1 MYAILTVD
9 CGNSSVKGAL
19 WDAEGQVV
27 DSVSAP
33 YHACHLLERL
43 MLQPSGEII
52 AMMCA
57 VHDPGPQLM
66 RLLQRHCIRIDTL
79 GPDTPLPIAVRYDRR
94 QLGADRL
101 AAAVGAAWYHP
112 GTEMVVAD
120 FGTAATY
127 DHMSAQGVYTGGNI
141 APGLRMRLQ
150 ALHSYTERL
159 PWVQPAPE
167 LHNSWGANTAQ
178 AMRNGAL
185 LGLVAELGYYAQL
198 LGPDSLAVITGGDA
212 PAVARLSTARC
223 RYYPH
228 LVHAGLYHII
238 TTQLSHINHN
248 QR

>member
-19 WDAEGQVV
+19 WDADGQVI

-33 YHACHLLERL
+33 YHACHLLEPL
-43 MLQPSGEII
+43 MLQPSGQII

-66 RLLQRHCIRIDTL
+66 RLLQRHCLRIERL
-79 GPDTPLPIAVRYDRR
+79 QPDTPLPIAVRYDRR

-101 AAAVGAAWYHP
+101 AAAVGAVWYHP
-112 GTEMVVAD
+112 DTEMVVAD

-127 DHMSAQGVYTGGNI
+127 DHVNARNVYTGGNI

-159 PWVQPAPE
+159 PWVEPAPE
-167 LHNSWGANTAQ
+167 IFADWGANTAQ

-185 LGLVAELGYYAQL
+185 LGLTGELAYYCTAVAPNA
-198 LGPDSLAVITGGDA
+198 LAVLTGGDA
-212 PAVARLSTARC
+212 PAVERLYKGRC

-228 LVHAGLYHII
+228 LVHAGLYYII
-238 TTQLSHINHN
+238 TTQLSQN
-248 QR
+248 QA